1 MAKSNRWQK
10 AVVVLSQG
18 GVFSAEKLCEEM
30 QYNCVYRVSN
40 VLLDTK
46 LFAGAIIRSV
56 RDGRKVVG
64 YELVNVDE
72 MKQLIAS
79 GAFSTRGK
87 FSATATKAVAK
98 PKTATTKTVVAKT
111 VKATKTVAAKKAK
124 SVSVPAGDS
133 LQGIMNDMAK
143 SSAKKPVGVL
153 DEIDTEVEDF
163 EDREF
168 AQDFVEG
175 RT

>member
-10 AVVVLSQG
+10 AIVVLSQG

-30 QYNCVYRVSN
+30 QYDSVYRVSN

-46 LFAGAIIRSV
+46 IFAGAVIKSV

-64 YELVNVDE
+64 YELVNIDE

-79 GAFSTRGK
+79 GAFAS
-87 FSATATKAVAK
+87 SATKAVAK
-98 PKTATTKTVVAKT
+98 PKTTTVKTAVAKT
-111 VKATKTVAAKKAK
+111 AKAAKPVKAKK
-124 SVSVPAGDS
+124 VTPVPVRAGDS
-133 LQGIMNDMAK
+133 LDGIMNAMAK
-143 SSAKKPVGVL
+143 SSAKKPVNLL
-153 DEIDTEVEDF
+153 DEIDTDVEDF
-163 EDREF
+163 EDRQF
-168 AQDFVEG
+168 AEAYI

>member
-10 AVVVLSQG
+10 AIVVLTQG

-30 QYNCVYRVSN
+30 EYDCVYRVSN

-46 LFAGAIIRSV
+46 IFAGAIIKSV

-64 YELVNVDE
+64 YELVNIDE

-79 GAFSTRGK
+79 GAFAAS
-87 FSATATKAVAK
+87 ATKAVAK
-98 PKTATTKTVVAKT
+98 PKTTTVKTAVAKT
-111 VKATKTVAAKKAK
+111 AKATKPVKAKK
-124 SVSVPAGDS
+124 VTPVPVRAGDS
-133 LQGIMNDMAK
+133 LDGIMSAMAK
-143 SSAKKPVGVL
+143 SSAKKPVNLL

-163 EDREF
+163 EDRQF
-168 AQDFVEG
+168 AEAYI

>member
-10 AVVVLSQG
+10 AIVVLSQG

-30 QYNCVYRVSN
+30 QYDSVYRVSN

-46 LFAGAIIRSV
+46 IFAGAIIKSV

-64 YELVNVDE
+64 YELVNIDE

-79 GAFSTRGK
+79 GAFAS
-87 FSATATKAVAK
+87 SATKAVAK
-98 PKTATTKTVVAKT
+98 PKTTTVKTVVAKT
-111 VKATKTVAAKKAK
+111 AKATKPVKAKK
-124 SVSVPAGDS
+124 VTPVTMPAGDS
-133 LQGIMNDMAK
+133 LDGIMNAMAK
-143 SSAKKPVGVL
+143 SSAKKPVNLL
-153 DEIDTEVEDF
+153 DEIDTDVEDF
-163 EDREF
+163 EDRQF
-168 AQDFVEG
+168 AEAYI

>member
-10 AVVVLSQG
+10 AIVVLTQG

-30 QYNCVYRVSN
+30 EYDCVYRVSN

-46 LFAGAIIRSV
+46 IFAGAVIKSV

-64 YELVNVDE
+64 YELVNIDE

-79 GAFSTRGK
+79 GAFAS
-87 FSATATKAVAK
+87 SATKAVAK
-98 PKTATTKTVVAKT
+98 PKTTTVKTAVAKT
-111 VKATKTVAAKKAK
+111 AKPVKAKK
-124 SVSVPAGDS
+124 VTPVPVRAGDS
-133 LQGIMNDMAK
+133 LDGIMSAMAK
-143 SSAKKPVGVL
+143 SSAKKPVNLL

-163 EDREF
+163 EDRQF
-168 AQDFVEG
+168 AEAYI

>member
-10 AVVVLSQG
+10 AIVVLTQG

-30 QYNCVYRVSN
+30 EYDCVYRVSN

-46 LFAGAIIRSV
+46 IFAGAIIKSV

-64 YELVNVDE
+64 YELVNIDE

-79 GAFSTRGK
+79 GAFAAS
-87 FSATATKAVAK
+87 ATKAVAK
-98 PKTATTKTVVAKT
+98 PKTTTVKTAVAKT
-111 VKATKTVAAKKAK
+111 AKAAKPVKAKK
-124 SVSVPAGDS
+124 VTPVPVRAGDS
-133 LQGIMNDMAK
+133 LDGIMSAMAK
-143 SSAKKPVGVL
+143 SSAKKPVNLL
-153 DEIDTEVEDF
+153 DEIDTDVEDF
-163 EDREF
+163 EDRQF
-168 AQDFVEG
+168 AQAYI

>member
-10 AVVVLSQG
+10 AIVVLSQG

-30 QYNCVYRVSN
+30 QYDSVYRVSN

-46 LFAGAIIRSV
+46 IFAGAIIKSV

-64 YELVNVDE
+64 YELVNIDE

-79 GAFSTRGK
+79 GAFAAS
-87 FSATATKAVAK
+87 ATKAVAK
-98 PKTATTKTVVAKT
+98 PKTTTVKTAVAKT
-111 VKATKTVAAKKAK
+111 AKATKPVKAKK
-124 SVSVPAGDS
+124 VTPVPVRAGDS
-133 LQGIMNDMAK
+133 LDGIMSAMAK
-143 SSAKKPVGVL
+143 SSAKKPVNLL
-153 DEIDTEVEDF
+153 DEIDTDVEDF
-163 EDREF
+163 EDRQF
-168 AQDFVEG
+168 AEAYI

>member
-10 AVVVLSQG
+10 AIVVLSQG

-30 QYNCVYRVSN
+30 QYDSVYRVSN

-46 LFAGAIIRSV
+46 IFAGAIIKSV

-64 YELVNVDE
+64 YELVNIDE

-79 GAFSTRGK
+79 GA

-98 PKTATTKTVVAKT
+98 PKTATVKTAVAKT
-111 VKATKTVAAKKAK
+111 AKPVKAKKVTPAP
-124 SVSVPAGDS
+124 VPAGDS
-133 LQGIMNDMAK
+133 LDGIMNAMAK
-143 SSAKKPVGVL
+143 SSAKKPVNLL
-153 DEIDTEVEDF
+153 DEIDTDVEDF
-163 EDREF
+163 EDRQF
-168 AQDFVEG
+168 AEAYI

>member
-1 MAKSNRWQK
+1 MSKSNRWQK
-10 AVVVLSQG
+10 AIVVLSQG

-30 QYNCVYRVSN
+30 EYDCVYRVSN

-46 LFAGAIIRSV
+46 IFAGAIIKSV

-64 YELVNVDE
+64 YELVNIDE

-79 GAFSTRGK
+79 GA

-98 PKTATTKTVVAKT
+98 PKTATVKTAVAKT
-111 VKATKTVAAKKAK
+111 AKPVKAKKVTPAP
-124 SVSVPAGDS
+124 VPAGDS
-133 LQGIMNDMAK
+133 LDGIMNAMAK
-143 SSAKKPVGVL
+143 SSAKKPVNLL
-153 DEIDTEVEDF
+153 DEIDTDVEDF
-163 EDREF
+163 EDRQF
-168 AQDFVEG
+168 AEAYI

>member
-10 AVVVLSQG
+10 AIVVLSQG

-30 QYNCVYRVSN
+30 EYDCVYRVSN

-46 LFAGAIIRSV
+46 IFAGAIIKSV

-64 YELVNVDE
+64 YELVNIDE

-79 GAFSTRGK
+79 GA

-98 PKTATTKTVVAKT
+98 PKTSTTKTVVAKAAKP
-111 VKATKTVAAKKAK
+111 VKAKKVTPVA
-124 SVSVPAGDS
+124 VPAGDS
-133 LQGIMNDMAK
+133 LDGIMNAMAK
-143 SSAKKPVGVL
+143 SSAKKPVNLL
-153 DEIDTEVEDF
+153 DEIDTGVADF

-168 AQDFVEG
+168 AEAYI

>member
-10 AVVVLSQG
+10 AIVVLTQG

-30 QYNCVYRVSN
+30 EYDCVYRVSN

-46 LFAGAIIRSV
+46 IFAGAIIKSV

-64 YELVNVDE
+64 YELVNIDE

-79 GAFSTRGK
+79 GAFAS
-87 FSATATKAVAK
+87 SATKAVAK
-98 PKTATTKTVVAKT
+98 PKTTTVKTAVAKT
-111 VKATKTVAAKKAK
+111 AKPVKAKK
-124 SVSVPAGDS
+124 VTPVPVRAGDS
-133 LQGIMNDMAK
+133 LDGIMSAMAK
-143 SSAKKPVGVL
+143 SSAKKPVNLL

-163 EDREF
+163 EDRQF
-168 AQDFVEG
+168 AEAYI

>member
-10 AVVVLSQG
+10 AIVVLSQG

-30 QYNCVYRVSN
+30 EYDCVYRVSN

-46 LFAGAIIRSV
+46 IFAGAIIKSV

-64 YELVNVDE
+64 YELVNIDE

-79 GAFSTRGK
+79 GA

-98 PKTATTKTVVAKT
+98 PKTTTVKTAVA
-111 VKATKTVAAKKAK
+111 KATKPVKAKKVA
-124 SVSVPAGDS
+124 PAPVRTGDS
-133 LQGIMNDMAK
+133 LDGIMSAMAK
-143 SSAKKPVGVL
+143 SSAKKPVNLL
-153 DEIDTEVEDF
+153 DEIDTDVEDF
-163 EDREF
+163 EDRAF
-168 AQDFVEG
+168 AEAYI

>member
-10 AVVVLSQG
+10 AIVVLSQG

-30 QYNCVYRVSN
+30 EYDCVYRVSN

-46 LFAGAIIRSV
+46 IFAGAIIKSV

-64 YELVNVDE
+64 YELVNIDE

-79 GAFSTRGK
+79 GVFAAS
-87 FSATATKAVAK
+87 ATKAVAK
-98 PKTATTKTVVAKT
+98 PKTATVKTAVAKT
-111 VKATKTVAAKKAK
+111 AKPVKAKK
-124 SVSVPAGDS
+124 VTPVPVRAGDS
-133 LQGIMNDMAK
+133 LDGIMSAMAK
-143 SSAKKPVGVL
+143 SSAKKPVNLL
-153 DEIDTEVEDF
+153 DEIDTDVEDF
-163 EDREF
+163 EDRQF
-168 AQDFVEG
+168 AEAYI

>member
-10 AVVVLSQG
+10 AIVVLSQG

-30 QYNCVYRVSN
+30 EYDCVYRVSN

-46 LFAGAIIRSV
+46 IFAGAIIKSV

-64 YELVNVDE
+64 YELVNIDE

-79 GAFSTRGK
+79 GAFAAS
-87 FSATATKAVAK
+87 ATKAVAK
-98 PKTATTKTVVAKT
+98 PKTATVKTAV
-111 VKATKTVAAKKAK
+111 VKATKPVKAKK
-124 SVSVPAGDS
+124 VTPVPVRAGDS
-133 LQGIMNDMAK
+133 LDGIMSAMAK
-143 SSAKKPVGVL
+143 SSAKKPVNLL
-153 DEIDTEVEDF
+153 DEIDTDVEDF
-163 EDREF
+163 EDRQF
-168 AQDFVEG
+168 AEAYI

>member
-10 AVVVLSQG
+10 AIVVLSQG

-30 QYNCVYRVSN
+30 QYDSVYRVSN

-46 LFAGAIIRSV
+46 IFAGAIIKSV

-64 YELVNVDE
+64 YELVNIDE

-79 GAFSTRGK
+79 GAFAS
-87 FSATATKAVAK
+87 SATKAVAK
-98 PKTATTKTVVAKT
+98 PKTATVKTAVTKTAKP
-111 VKATKTVAAKKAK
+111 VKAKK
-124 SVSVPAGDS
+124 VTPVPVRAGDS
-133 LQGIMNDMAK
+133 LDGIMSAMAK
-143 SSAKKPVGVL
+143 SSAKKPVNLL
-153 DEIDTEVEDF
+153 DEIDTDVEDF
-163 EDREF
+163 EDRQF
-168 AQDFVEG
+168 AEAYI

>member
-10 AVVVLSQG
+10 AIIVLSQG
-18 GVFSAEKLCEEM
+18 GVFSAEKLCKEM
-30 QYNCVYRVSN
+30 GYDCVYRVSN

-46 LFAGAIIRSV
+46 IFAGAIIKSV

-64 YELVNVDE
+64 YELVNIDE

-79 GAFSTRGK
+79 GA

-98 PKTATTKTVVAKT
+98 PKTTTVKTAVTKTAKP
-111 VKATKTVAAKKAK
+111 VKAKK
-124 SVSVPAGDS
+124 VTPVPVRAGDS
-133 LQGIMNDMAK
+133 LDGIMSAMAK
-143 SSAKKPVGVL
+143 SSAKKPVNLL
-153 DEIDTEVEDF
+153 DEIDTDVEDF
-163 EDREF
+163 EDRQF
-168 AQDFVEG
+168 AEAYI

>member
-10 AVVVLSQG
+10 AIVVLTQG

-30 QYNCVYRVSN
+30 EYDCVYRVSN

-46 LFAGAIIRSV
+46 IFAGAIIKSV

-64 YELVNVDE
+64 YELVNIDE

-79 GAFSTRGK
+79 GAFAS
-87 FSATATKAVAK
+87 SATKAVAK
-98 PKTATTKTVVAKT
+98 PKTTTVKTAVAKT
-111 VKATKTVAAKKAK
+111 AKAAKPVKAKK
-124 SVSVPAGDS
+124 VTPVPVPAGDS
-133 LQGIMNDMAK
+133 LEGIMNAMAK
-143 SSAKKPVGVL
+143 SSAKKPVNLL
-153 DEIDTEVEDF
+153 DEIDTDVEDF
-163 EDREF
+163 EDRQF
-168 AQDFVEG
+168 AEAYI

>member
-10 AVVVLSQG
+10 AIIVLSQG

-30 QYNCVYRVSN
+30 QYDSVYRVSN

-46 LFAGAIIRSV
+46 IFAGAIIKSV

-64 YELVNVDE
+64 YELVNIDE

-79 GAFSTRGK
+79 GAFAAS
-87 FSATATKAVAK
+87 ATKAVAK
-98 PKTATTKTVVAKT
+98 PKTTTVKTAVTKTAKP
-111 VKATKTVAAKKAK
+111 VKAKK
-124 SVSVPAGDS
+124 VTPVPVRAGDS
-133 LQGIMNDMAK
+133 LDGIMSAMAK
-143 SSAKKPVGVL
+143 SSAKKPVHLL
-153 DEIDTEVEDF
+153 DEIDTDVEDF
-163 EDREF
+163 EDRQF
-168 AQDFVEG
+168 AEAYI

>member
-1 MAKSNRWQK
+1 MSKSNRWQK
-10 AVVVLSQG
+10 AIVVLSQG

-30 QYNCVYRVSN
+30 EYDCVYRVSN

-46 LFAGAIIRSV
+46 IFAGAIIKSV

-64 YELVNVDE
+64 YELVNIDE

-79 GAFSTRGK
+79 GA

-98 PKTATTKTVVAKT
+98 PKTTTVKTAVAKT
-111 VKATKTVAAKKAK
+111 AKATKPVKAKK
-124 SVSVPAGDS
+124 VTPVPVRAGDS
-133 LQGIMNDMAK
+133 LDGIMSAMAK
-143 SSAKKPVGVL
+143 SSAKKPVNLL
-153 DEIDTEVEDF
+153 DEIDTDVEDF
-163 EDREF
+163 EDRQF
-168 AQDFVEG
+168 AEAYI